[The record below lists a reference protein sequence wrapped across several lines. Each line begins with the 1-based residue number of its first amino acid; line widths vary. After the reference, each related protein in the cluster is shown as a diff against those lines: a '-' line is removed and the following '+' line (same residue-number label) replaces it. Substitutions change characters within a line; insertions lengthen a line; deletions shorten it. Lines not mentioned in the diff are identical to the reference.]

1 MRETFPTKLLLQ
13 LLQTTPEKLVAI
25 ERFLAGQPLSDPQ
38 GSSPPA
44 SQPACSQV
52 ARPAAGLSAAIEGDP
67 ASGHFCIRVTPA
79 DEASQ
84 AAPPEP
90 SQPDEPNLSL
100 AAKVFELLTALDPDS
115 RLRKAPPIK
124 VFNLYYRQRLEPAE
138 IARLCHCNRSLVFN
152 RLATIRKKVRWSP
165 QQLQEVSPHVEVMQ
179 DALTDSRAEG
189 IYRKGAA
196 YGNEDDNQGDD

>member
-1 MRETFPTKLLLQ
+1 MRETFPIKLLLQ
-13 LLQTTPEKLVAI
+13 LLQATPEPLAAI
-25 ERFLAGQPLSDPQ
+25 ERFLGGQSFP
-38 GSSPPA
+38 G
-44 SQPACSQV
+44 C
-52 ARPAAGLSAAIEGDP
+52 
-67 ASGHFCIRVTPA
+67 
-79 DEASQ
+79 Q

-165 QQLQEVSPHVEVMQ
+165 QQLPEVSPHVEVMQ